1 MATMTIA
8 QARASSDTGIVI
20 ADTPANIAAALSN
33 TALVARVSQFTM
45 NGNGAIWAAAATQLA
60 GLGSRFSTGG
70 NRLIVRDTAAN
81 LTDPDFAA
89 GVALGTV
96 YAFYDHAEG
105 LLSVAG
111 TIFASHANS
120 AVLSASASL
129 TLAQLISLETLPGF
143 SVLPGQIVTLADS
156 AANLLALTPQE
167 TKAALKA
174 FTVSVDSSVDIST
187 AATLFHL
194 PSFAVANGTTLTVTG
209 PFAAMTDSAIA
220 ATLAGYAAMPG
231 VALQIG
237 DSLTTLLA
245 HAGGIAT
252 FAQNFPGASAAMAD
266 FETISA
272 ATLLAASSL
281 PHFSV
286 APGGG
291 FILADIAANLLALPQ
306 SLAGMAVGVNLT
318 SSATVSV
325 AQLAALVALPSFVPT
340 GGAVLTIEDSLV
352 ALNAMS
358 GAELAVA
365 GPIVVLD
372 TVADL
377 LAASSLPTG
386 TARVVA
392 QIDGGTYTA
401 AQAQALLA
409 LSAHLT
415 LIPAGS
421 ATTLHIADTAQH
433 LTAAAS
439 ALATL
444 QGDGPVTLT
453 ATDGGTFTGS
463 VLSAVQASAYTG
475 ATSGLSVTDTG
486 ANLTAFAS
494 QVFGRG
500 FTGITVSSGVF
511 AGTKAQL
518 LDPTLHFADLSS
530 AGTLGVTI
538 VQASAQLMGATTAS
552 VAQLISL
559 AILPNFSL
567 ASGATLTV
575 SDTMAAMIPHAGLIG
590 TYATAVGV
598 TDSETVTAAG
608 ATALAAIKTA
618 VGFVNFS
625 LNGHTVTVSDD
636 GANIAGTANA
646 AGIALAG
653 SVTLSVSSVVT
664 AAQTATLIGLGSVF
678 SPNGMGL
685 TVQDTAAALAG
696 LSASVLNG
704 WHAQVQLTA
713 DATLNVA
720 GLQALLGFTGFSAG
734 THRIGLSDTA
744 ANLLAS
750 GAAAAETVASTVALS
765 QPATVT
771 VAQAGA
777 LLALHGFSAN
787 GQAVTVADTPAHLAA
802 MGLPVAAL
810 AGTEALVARTSG
822 NAADYTISAAQFS
835 ILLGLSNLSVAG
847 FVNAITVTD
856 TAAALTALA
865 PTIANAATGSLPTHV
880 VPVLSADATVSA
892 AIANTLAHM
901 ANFGLGGH
909 VLAVLDTPAGLLASG
924 VAPGLSIA
932 GSVGLLAPV
941 TVSATTANA
950 LAALPG
956 IAADANPLTVAD
968 TPAGLLTLTSGAL
981 ALAAQ
986 EQIVPLTGLN
996 AAGFTLTEAQLVALT
1011 QLPNLVFSGPIAVVD
1026 TAANLVLLEA
1036 MFAAA
1041 SPGSALLAAQGAS
1054 HATLSADATVSASSM
1069 QALAALPGFATGAHV
1084 LTVSDTPT
1092 ALLAAPTGALALA
1105 SGATLTATGAPWTLT
1120 AGMAEAIATLPHFS
1134 AGAGYSVSDSV
1145 ANLLAPAN
1153 AAGLAAASSVTPNN
1167 DATVNAVQAI
1177 GLHGISGFTAGT
1189 HHLTIVDGAVPLTL
1203 LDAGTAATAFAIDM
1217 AGNGI
1222 VSVAQLAL
1230 LAALPNFSKN
1240 GASLT
1245 VADTAANLLTLTRG
1259 TIAIDSTVLAAP
1271 ATVTAD
1277 QAETLSTLPHFTGS
1291 GLSIADTAA
1300 NLVRVASGIAPA
1312 DLAGEL
1318 LASSISLTADATIAT
1333 AQATLLDLLGG
1344 RFSNGGHMLTIADTA
1359 AHLAAGGNWSS
1370 IASQITGYALTSA
1383 ATVSAATAETLAS
1396 LPNFSAGPGMTVSDS
1411 VANLL
1416 APANAAG
1423 LAVATAVTIDANVT
1437 VAAWQATALH
1447 TIAGFTA
1454 GTHTITIADSAK
1466 ALATLDAGTAALA
1479 IAIDLADD
1487 SVVSV
1492 ARLQALQALPNF
1504 STDGHVL
1511 TVSDTAAN
1519 LLTLVSGGISPAT
1532 AAILRANAT
1541 LTADQAESLTTLP
1554 GFGTGTAHVAISDS
1568 VANLLHVTGSG
1579 PLPDDWAGELV
1590 ATAIALTGDATVT
1603 AAQAEELSAL
1613 GGRLILGGHTLTVS
1627 DTAANL
1633 LNPAD
1638 TAGLALAATVTLSG
1652 DDTVTAARATALTG
1666 IAGFA
1671 KGANIVTVSD
1681 TAASLALPANAA
1693 GIALADR
1700 VQLSVAASLS
1710 VAAAESLIGLAN
1722 FQTNGTAALAIA
1734 DSLTHLLGLG
1744 SASLPHN
1751 NAILQATAIGL
1762 SEDATATV
1770 AQMNTLALLPEFAQ
1784 FSLNGHALTV
1794 MDSGRHLAAYTV
1806 NAGAVPTEIDLIGDA
1821 TLTAAQA
1828 NHLAAIGALM
1838 GDNVL
1843 TVADTPTNLLSGA
1856 NAAGIALASVLTLS
1870 GNATASASQA
1880 TLLFGNPDF
1889 NTGGHVL
1896 TIEGTAASLL
1906 GLGSDIDTRT
1916 GTLAL
1921 VASETVDV
1929 ATLLGLTELGTRF
1942 SLNGHILTVAD
1953 TAAHLA
1959 NLNTLETHLASGEVL
1974 NASATVNAATA
1985 EILATLPNF
1994 SETGGATLTIVDTVA
2009 NLSALSGAAQAIATG
2024 ETLTPGASVTL
2035 TVAQAQGLA
2044 ALNAFSNTGA
2054 TIVVSDTFAH
2064 LNTGGWQ
2071 SVATSYDVTD
2081 SVAHIVANASAP
2093 LLTNAASVVLAGDS
2107 VIDTTTVDTLA
2118 GIANFTRGTAAL
2130 VVADSPDAIAD
2141 HATAI
2146 LTVASAA
2153 RIISSSSLTAA
2164 QAEELVPLANASEL
2178 TFSGS
2183 NHLVVADTFAHLS
2196 DAANAG
2202 GVALASVIDVTDTAA
2217 NLVTAAAHDWG
2228 SVAPF
2233 YILTAGGTVTGA
2245 GATVLAGLGSHYNN
2259 SGFTLTMADTAANV
2273 VANGAALTSLAIE
2286 AAVTD
2291 SIANIDANVAG
2302 LLSLGAHLAS
2312 VTPTDTGAVSADA
2325 AAGLHTL
2332 VAVLAGSPVN
2342 VSDTAAHVVADSGNL
2357 LALGAHLGTITLTDT
2372 SPVAVAVATGLLPLV
2387 ADLAGGTS
2395 IDVSDTGAAIAAQAS
2410 GLAALGSDLG
2420 TVALSDGTATDAAT
2434 AAALVPI
2441 QAHLGG
2447 GVQLS
2452 ITDTAAH
2459 IDAASA
2465 GLATMIADSRI
2476 SGIVAANE
2484 TVAHVLAHGSALVS
2498 LGATATISDTAAHVN
2513 AALDGLEAIHA
2524 VVTSIALTDGTT
2536 PTIAV
2541 SVAQLGSDHA
2551 VLSAIT
2557 SPYHLTVSD
2566 TAAHIQADLTGGS
2579 SAILGDLA
2587 DLTGIVVSDS
2597 GTVALTEAQVL
2608 AAGVDDGAGSAM
2620 ALLSGGTLVVT
2631 GVAAADAGIVAGLGV
2646 PPASMTIADTAA
2658 NIQADLTSG
2667 SSELVAERALIS
2679 SITATGGGA
2688 ISLTEAQATAA
2699 HVDDGAG
2706 SVFAKLTGAT
2716 LTVTG
2721 VPVADIATVAAL
2733 PVAPTAIAVSDTAAH
2748 VQADLI
2754 AGGSRIIGHQ
2764 SAVASIDVNDSGTIT
2779 FTVAQ
2784 IEAAG
2789 VETALAKTTGETLV
2803 VTGAAVSDLSTI
2815 AGLAVV
2821 PSSIAVTDTA
2831 ADIQADLA
2839 SGSSAILA
2847 ERSLISGITV
2857 NPAGTVTLTQAQVLT
2872 AGVDDGAGSALAL
2885 MTGETL
2891 VVTHV
2896 DVAHIATVL
2905 GLGVPPASI
2914 AVSDTAA
2921 HIQADLGSGSSV
2933 LVGNIGSVTGITVND
2948 SGTISLTVAQIEAAG
2963 VDDGAGSVLAE
2974 TTGGTIVVTG
2984 AAVSDIATLAG
2995 LGVVPHAID
3004 LSDSA
3009 ADVDADLTSGASDIL
3024 AHIATIGAIALTDAG
3039 TPALGLTLA
3048 QLAASHA
3055 ALALIDTP
3063 YSLAISDTAAHLQA
3077 DLTSGSSALLAHR
3090 TGISSIAVSDAGNI
3104 ALTQTQ
3110 VLAAHMDDGAGSVFS
3125 VLSGGGLIVT
3135 GVTVA
3140 ETGTVVG
3147 LPFAPTHIALSDTA
3161 AHIQADLIAG
3171 TSAILTNLATI
3182 AGIAV
3187 SDAGTIHLTEAQIEA
3202 AGVDD
3207 GAGSALSLLTGGT
3220 IDVTG
3225 VPVAD
3230 IATVLAL
3237 GVPPDTIHVSDT
3249 AADLQA
3255 DLTGGSSELLA
3266 HRSVIAGI
3274 VVSDSGT
3281 ITLTVAQA
3289 EAAHVDSG
3297 AGSILSKMTGETL
3310 AVTGVAVSDIA
3321 TLEALSVP
3329 PSRLAISDTAAHIQ
3343 ADLASGASK
3352 LVANVGTISGIAVS
3366 DSGTVTLT
3374 QTQALAAHVDDGAGS
3389 VFALLSGGDLVVT
3402 HVTTA
3407 EIGTI
3412 LALPFAPTT
3421 IAVSDTA
3428 AHIQADLAGG
3438 SSAILANLADIAGIA
3453 VSPAGT
3459 IVLTEAQL
3467 QAAGVDDGAGSA
3479 FAKMTGETLAVTGV
3493 PIADIGTMLALGVP
3507 PDSIAVSDTAAN
3519 IEADLTGGS
3528 SVLVAQRS
3536 AISAIAAND
3545 SGTIT
3550 LTVAQIEAAHVDDGA
3565 GSVFAKMTGE
3575 TLHVT
3580 GALVSDI
3587 GTLGALSVAPTGLSI
3602 SDTAAHIQA
3611 DLTSGSSQLAANL
3624 SLIGAITVS
3633 DAGTITLTAT
3643 QLLAAH
3649 VDDGPASVL
3658 ALTSGG
3664 SLAVTHVTAAQL
3676 PMIGALTVAPDSF
3689 AVADTAA
3696 NLQADLVSGSPHI
3709 LAYLGA
3715 ISAIAVSPAGT
3726 ITLTEAQVLGASVDD
3741 FGGSALAKMTGLT
3754 LYVTGVAVAD
3764 IGTILALGVPPSS
3777 IAVSDTAA
3785 NIQADLTGGS
3795 SAILANLSSIGGIA
3809 VSFGGA
3815 IELTIGQAE
3824 TSHIDDGAGSVFSKL
3839 TGGTLTVTGVAVSD
3853 IDTVATLPVAPT
3865 TIYLSDTAAHIQAD
3879 LASGSSHIVAH
3890 LSLIGGIAV
3899 SDSGT
3904 ITLTETQ
3911 LRAIHIDDAGGSA
3924 LAQMTGETLAVTHV
3938 LAADVAIVAAL
3949 DVPPN
3954 EIGIID
3960 TAAHIQADLTSG
3972 SSGILANLSA
3982 ITGIAVSPAGTITL
3996 TAAQAA
4002 IAGMDDGAGSALALM
4017 TGATLHV
4024 TGVTA
4029 ALLPSIAGLFVTPAS
4044 IAMSDTAAHIQAD
4057 LAAGGASAILANLGL
4072 IGSIA
4077 VSPAGTITLTDA
4089 QVQFG
4094 GVDDGAGSALSLM
4107 TGETLVV
4114 TGVPVADIATIMGL
4128 GVAPSHITVVDSEAN
4143 LIADLTGGSSVIAA
4157 NASAITGVTPTDA
4170 TLAVADATD
4179 LYNALLGVATLN
4191 ESGLTITGTAADL
4204 LTAHTG
4210 VPAMLTA
4217 AHAVTMTGNPTG
4229 LTAAQATTLSSILGG
4244 HLGGGQTLGVSDTA
4258 AHLLD
4263 SANAAGIAL
4272 ATTVQLSVGILSS
4285 ASYVTLLADLHGFTA
4300 GAAIVVADTVAHLLD
4315 SANADGL
4322 AAASTVEVASDVT
4335 VTAAQLTS
4343 LSGIANFTDGGHA
4356 ITVADTAAAIAALG
4370 QPALGFSSLA
4380 AVTDTSAN
4388 VQAALNNLQS
4398 VVTGH
4403 SHALSIAL
4411 SDGVAHT
4418 PSITVTAATYGADAA
4433 TIDTI
4438 TTAGAVR
4445 VIGTAAQ
4452 LAALSSSLA
4461 ADTVVGE
4468 VDVTDSAANILSN
4481 LTALNGIGAKFSS
4494 ATITDATLNAS
4505 YVSSLLTIPNLHASS
4520 LTIADTGAQLA
4531 ATIQSGGA
4539 SALTFLNAHTVQLT
4553 ANSVVTASQA
4563 LSLESLTALQ
4573 KGSYT
4578 LVAWDTASHLTDS
4591 IDGYLAA
4598 VSAGIIDGVY
4608 LKTVG
4613 GTATVSA
4620 STAAALFSIPR
4631 FSKNNPDSST
4641 NTLTVQDTAAHLE
4654 SAFAAL
4660 NAHKTAVSGIVVSA
4674 STTVTDAVYGDLLT
4688 LGATASFGASLTV
4701 RDTAANIIANA
4712 PSQVSGSPSLTP
4724 TTWSLSGSATVTI
4737 AGAAFLGGL
4746 TGFSP
4751 GASTLTIGANG
4762 SATVTQANQLGSLG
4776 ATLHLGGHTVGV
4788 AGSVATVSGLSGA
4801 AKPIVVTA
4809 ITDTFA
4815 NIATLTIA
4823 SGLLTG
4829 TLTITDSASPTVAQ
4843 ANAFLALL
4851 LAGGNGGIPIAAV
4864 SFGGH
4869 TEAITDTLANIQTMT
4884 GSAGWTSNAAVHAD
4898 FTLVAADTVAHL
4910 IDPANTAAL
4919 EALAGT
4925 TLSSNQTTTAANAES
4940 LVNLSSSIH
4949 FSLGGHTVTIQDTAA
4964 NILNPSNADGEAIA
4978 TAWNLSG
4985 NDTVAAAD
4993 AETLLTSAKFS
5004 VNGHTLTISDSS
5016 DNLLDGVLSGDISG
5030 FSGVSHVHVQL
5041 AGAET
5046 LDAQTAAA
5054 LVALPG
5060 FTNNGDLSI
5069 QDSSDYLLNAANHT
5083 AEVDA
5088 TSVTLV
5094 GDETVSVA
5102 TAVALAAVP
5111 NFTLGSATLHLATND
5126 YANAAAVTALADFG
5140 SGFDANGHTITLTQD
5155 ALSLTPTEYAA
5166 VQSDNI
5172 VLNGHALSA
5181 LATGIGVTSGGGTV
5195 HVSGNGVDGAT
5206 LNVYASSGAS
5216 LSQTAGV
5223 SAAFTADAAE
5233 GSIGNG
5239 VVVTETVGASAAT
5252 SESAPIIALEQTV
5265 LTDAATADSATF
5277 AGSGSV
5283 QVGVGQYVNLYT
5295 TANAPVAPANPV
5307 LVYDATAHTLSL
5319 DITGHAPLVL
5329 VTLGSATHPASLDP
5343 SEIVVKHFT

>member
-8 QARASSDTGIVI
+8 QARASSDTGIII

-365 GPIVVLD
+365 GPIVVLN

-1554 GFGTGTAHVAISDS
+1554 GFGTGTAHIAISDS

-1590 ATAIALTGDATVT
+1590 ATTIALTGDATVT

-1638 TAGLALAATVTLSG
+1638 TAGLALAAAVTLSG
-1652 DDTVTAARATALTG
+1652 NATISAAQATALSG

-1710 VAAAESLIGLAN
+1710 VAAAESLIGLIN

-1734 DSLTHLLGLG
+1734 DSLTHLLRLG

-1770 AQMNTLALLPEFAQ
+1770 AQMNTLALLPEFAH
-1784 FSLNGHALTV
+1784 FVLNGHALTV

-1843 TVADTPTNLLSGA
+1843 TVADTPANLLSGG

-1870 GNATASASQA
+1870 GDATASASQA

-1906 GLGSDIDTRT
+1906 GLSSDIDAKT

-1942 SLNGHILTVAD
+1942 SLHGHTLTVAD
-1953 TAAHLA
+1953 TAEHLA
-1959 NLNTLETHLASGEVL
+1959 TLNTLETRLASGEVL

-1985 EILATLPNF
+1985 EALAALPNF
-1994 SETGGATLTIVDTVA
+1994 SRTGGATLTIVDTVA

-2024 ETLTPGASVTL
+2024 ETLSPGASVTL

-2130 VVADSPDAIAD
+2130 VVADSPDAIA
-2141 HATAI
+2141 I

-2233 YILTAGGTVTGA
+2233 YILTAGRSVTGA
-2245 GATVLAGLGSHYNN
+2245 EATLLAGLGSHYNN

-2459 IDAASA
+2459 IDTASA
-2465 GLATMIADSRI
+2465 GLATMLGHSRI

-2551 VLSAIT
+2551 VLTAIT
-2557 SPYHLTVSD
+2557 SPYHLTVRD
-2566 TAAHIQADLTGGS
+2566 TAAHIQADLTAGS
-2579 SAILGDLA
+2579 SVILGDLA

-2597 GTVALTEAQVL
+2597 GTVALTEAHIR

-2620 ALLSGGTLVVT
+2620 ALFSGGTLVVT

-2764 SAVASIDVNDSGTIT
+2764 SAVASIDVNDSGTIA

-2831 ADIQADLA
+2831 AHIQADLA

-3310 AVTGVAVSDIA
+3310 AVTGMAVSDIA

-3676 PMIGALTVAPDSF
+3676 PTIGALTVAPDSF

-3696 NLQADLVSGSPHI
+3696 HLQADLVSGSPHI

-3754 LYVTGVAVAD
+3754 LHVTGVAVAD

-3785 NIQADLTGGS
+3785 HIQADLTGGS

-3824 TSHIDDGAGSVFSKL
+3824 TSHIDDGTGSVFSKL
-3839 TGGTLTVTGVAVSD
+3839 SGGTLTVTGVAVSD

-3879 LASGSSHIVAH
+3879 LASGSSHIVTH

-3949 DVPPN
+3949 DVPPT

-4072 IGSIA
+4072 IGGIA

-4089 QVQFG
+4089 QVQFA

-4128 GVAPSHITVVDSEAN
+4128 GVVPAHITVVDSEAN

-4300 GAAIVVADTVAHLLD
+4300 GAAIIVADTVAHLLD
-4315 SANADGL
+4315 PANADGL

-4343 LSGIANFTDGGHA
+4343 LSGIANFADGGHA

-4762 SATVTQANQLGSLG
+4762 TATVTQANQLGSLG

-4851 LAGGNGGIPIAAV
+4851 LAGGNGGIPIANV